1 MMLLEQTLEQISK
14 SLLKWFKDNKTKL
27 NPDKSHLI
35 LNGKENTRIML
46 KTLSLKA
53 SRMKSY

>member
-1 MMLLEQTLEQISK
+1 MTLEQTLEQIFK
-14 SLLKWFKDNKTKL
+14 SLLKWFKDNQTKL

-35 LNGKENTRIML
+35 LSGKENRRIML

-53 SRMKSY
+53 SKMKSY

>member
-1 MMLLEQTLEQISK
+1 MTLEQTLEQIFK
-14 SLLKWFKDNKTKL
+14 SLLKWFKDNQTKL

-35 LNGKENTRIML
+35 LSGKENRRIML